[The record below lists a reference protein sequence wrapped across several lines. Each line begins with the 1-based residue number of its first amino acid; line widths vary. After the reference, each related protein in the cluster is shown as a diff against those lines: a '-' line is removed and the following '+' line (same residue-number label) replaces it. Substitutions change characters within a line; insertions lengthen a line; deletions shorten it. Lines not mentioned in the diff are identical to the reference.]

1 MKLKSVSTVFWVAL
15 SICVIFVLFGAIVP
29 EQTEQITGNI
39 TAFISTYFSWYYLLL
54 IMIILAIC
62 VYLLFSRYSSIK
74 LGKEDEDP
82 EFSLPSWFAMLFSAG
97 MGIGLVFWTTAE
109 PISHAFISSPV
120 SEPGSDAAV
129 NEALQYSFFHW
140 GIHAWA
146 VYAIVALTFA
156 YFNFHKGYPGLVSAT
171 LTPLIGEKW
180 AQGIFGKMIDILAV
194 IATVTG
200 VAATLGFGAMQ
211 INEGFGYLF
220 DIPSSFPIQFTII
233 AVSTVLFTWSAW
245 SGIDKGIKRLSNL
258 NMSLAFIILLVL
270 FIIGPTLYILNS
282 FTSSIGNYITDFFEM
297 GLRLPMSDEGQMS
310 WVTDWTIF
318 YWAWWVSW
326 APFVGIFIAR
336 VSRGR
341 TIKEFII
348 GVLFVPSL
356 VMFIFFTVFG
366 ASAINLEL
374 NGIATISEYATE
386 TATFAMLEQYPL
398 GYLMSLFTV
407 VVIVIFFVTSADSAT
422 FVLGMLST
430 KGSIHPSGLVKV
442 TWGVILSAFAII
454 MIYTGGVQSIQN
466 LLIVAALPFSIV
478 IILMTWSL
486 FISLSEEKPRY
497 KNSGNK
503 KLFIKKQDQD

>member
-1 MKLKSVSTVFWVAL
+1 MNLKSVSSVFWVAL
-15 SICVIFVLFGAIVP
+15 AICVIFVGFGAFMP
-29 EQTEQITGNI
+29 EQTEQVTGDI

-54 IMIILAIC
+54 IMVILAIS

-74 LGKEDEDP
+74 LGREDEDP

-109 PISHAFISSPV
+109 PVSHAFISSPV
-120 SEPGSDAAV
+120 SEPGSDQAV
-129 NEALQYSFFHW
+129 EEALQYSFFHW

-171 LTPLIGEKW
+171 LTPLIGEKR

-211 INEGFGYLF
+211 INEGLGYLF
-220 DIPSSFPIQFTII
+220 NIPSNFPIQFAII
-233 AVSTVLFTWSAW
+233 AASTVLFTWSAW
-245 SGIDKGIKRLSNL
+245 AGINKGIKRLSNF
-258 NMSLAFIILLVL
+258 NMSVAFIILLAVFL
-270 FIIGPTLYILNS
+270 VGPTLYILNM
-282 FTSSIGNYITDFFEM
+282 FTHSIGNYITGFFEM
-297 GLRLPMSDEGQMS
+297 GLRIPMNDADQMAWLS
-310 WVTDWTIF
+310 DWTIF

-348 GVLFVPSL
+348 GVLAVPSL

-366 ASAINLEL
+366 ASAINLEV
-374 NGIATISEYATE
+374 NDIAQISDYATE

-398 GYLMSLFTV
+398 GYLLSMFTV

-430 KGSIHPSGLVKV
+430 NGDIHPAGIVKV
-442 TWGVILSAFAII
+442 SWGVILSAFAII

-466 LLIVAALPFSIV
+466 MLIVAALPFSFV

-486 FISLSEEKPRY
+486 FISLSEERPRY
-497 KNSGNK
+497 KNRGNRR
-503 KLFIKKQDQD
+503 LFVKNKDQ

>member
-1 MKLKSVSTVFWVAL
+1 MKLKSVSSVFWVAL
-15 SICVIFVLFGAIVP
+15 SICVIFVAFGTFAP
-29 EQTEQITGNI
+29 EQTEQVTGNI

-54 IMIILAIC
+54 IMIILVIC

-109 PISHAFISSPV
+109 PISHAFSASPV
-120 SEPGSDAAV
+120 AEPGSDQAIE
-129 NEALQYSFFHW
+129 EALQYSFFHW

-171 LTPLIGEKW
+171 LIPLIGERR

-211 INEGFGYLF
+211 INEGLGYLF
-220 DIPSSFPIQFTII
+220 NIPSNFPIQFAII
-233 AVSTVLFTWSAW
+233 AASTVLFTWSAW
-245 SGIDKGIKRLSNL
+245 AGINKGIKRLSNL
-258 NMSLAFIILLVL
+258 NMSLAATILLAL
-270 FIIGPTLYILNS
+270 FIIGPTLYILNM
-282 FTSSIGNYITDFFEM
+282 FTHSVGNYIANFFEM
-297 GLRLPMSDEGQMS
+297 GLRLPMNDEEQMN

-318 YWAWWVSW
+318 YWAWWISW

-348 GVLFVPSL
+348 GVLAVPSL

-366 ASAINLEL
+366 ASAINLEA
-374 NGIATISEYATE
+374 NGIARISEYATE
-386 TATFAMLEQYPL
+386 TATFAMLEQYPF

-407 VVIVIFFVTSADSAT
+407 MIVVIFFVTSADSAT

-430 KGSIHPSGLVKV
+430 KGNIHPAGFVKV
-442 TWGVILSAFAII
+442 SWGVILSAFAVI

-466 LLIVAALPFSIV
+466 MLIVAALPFSVV

-486 FISLSEEKPRY
+486 FISLSEERPRY
-497 KNSGNK
+497 KNRGNK
-503 KLFIKKQDQD
+503 KLFVKKQD